1 MGLEVGERTTVA
13 LLRVVAEQLLDEL
26 LGLLVVEE
34 LRKLELA
41 LHDLFVDI
49 VRALRRITEGQYS
62 A

>member
-1 MGLEVGERTTVA
+1 MGFEVGERTTVA

-26 LGLLVVEE
+26 LGLLVVDE

-49 VRALRRITEGQYS
+49 VRA
-62 A
+62 

>member
-1 MGLEVGERTTVA
+1 MGFEVGERAAVA
-13 LLRVVAEQLLDEL
+13 LFWVVAEQLLDEL
-26 LGLLVVEE
+26 LGLLVVDE
-34 LRKLELA
+34 LWELELA